1 MRILI
6 GEEKP
11 VFGLNLLMII
21 HRSDKCEGF
30 KPTRTGIKA
39 KSAWL

>member
-11 VFGLNLLMII
+11 EFSLNLMMII
-21 HRSDKCEGF
+21 YRSGKCEGF
-30 KPTRTGIKA
+30 KPIRTGIKA
-39 KSAWL
+39 KSAWF